1 MRAPIP
7 GTELERLAALRELDL
22 LPDRP
27 EPDLDDIA
35 DLAAGICGTP
45 VSLVT
50 LIELDRA
57 DVLARSGAA
66 DAASV
71 EVPHGTD
78 PGEGAVPRDESFCA
92 HAILGRGL
100 LVVPD
105 ARSDRRFAENPH
117 VINDPGI
124 RFYAGA
130 PLVTTAGHALG
141 ALCVVDAVPRRLAI
155 GQLRALRALAGQITA
170 QLELRRYARGAAGDV
185 ARRQEVARVH
195 DDLSAL
201 VGSRLREPLAEL
213 RRCAE
218 VLRDTNFC
226 PPDLAARLGSAV
238 HSQAPEL
245 VRLLDD
251 LLTIAGP
258 PGSVPDLL
266 RQEVDLVTLTEWAV
280 REVRPIADA
289 KDITLSIDAGTPAL
303 LTADPRRLAQALA
316 HLLFNAVKFTPRGGK
331 VRVRVHGDGSPTM
344 ELHDTGAG
352 GEPAR
357 LYEHVYRGAISPTPG
372 DAEAPDAGLAAV
384 KVILDAHHA
393 SVALCDGPAA
403 GTALHLVFP
412 RR

>member
-7 GTELERLAALRELDL
+7 STELERLSALRELDL
-22 LPDRP
+22 LPERA

-50 LIELDRA
+50 LIEMDRA
-57 DVLARSGAA
+57 DVLARGGA
-66 DAASV
+66 DAPEA
-71 EVPHGTD
+71 EPPHGTD
-78 PGEGAVPRDESFCA
+78 TGSAAVPRDESFCA

-117 VINDPGI
+117 VMNDPGI

-130 PLVTTAGHALG
+130 PLVTTNGHALG

-155 GQLRALRALAGQITA
+155 GQLRALRALASQITA
-170 QLELRRYARGAAGDV
+170 QLELRRYAKGAAGEA
-185 ARRQEVARVH
+185 ARRHELDRVH
-195 DDLSAL
+195 DDLGVL

-218 VLRDTNFC
+218 VLRDVEFC
-226 PPDLAARLGSAV
+226 PPDVAARVGAAV
-238 HSQAPEL
+238 HAQAPDL

-258 PGSVPDLL
+258 PGSVPDLQ

-289 KDITLSIDAGTPAL
+289 KDIMLSIDAGTPAPMS
-303 LTADPRRLAQALA
+303 ADPRRLAQALA

-331 VRVRVHGDGSPTM
+331 VRVRVHGDGAPTM
-344 ELHDTGAG
+344 ELQDTGAG
-352 GEPAR
+352 GEPAK
-357 LYEHVYRGAISPTPG
+357 LYEHVYRGAISPAAG
-372 DAEAPDAGLAAV
+372 DPAEAPDAGLAAV
-384 KVILDAHHA
+384 KAILDAHHA
-393 SVALCDGPAA
+393 SVALCDGSSA